1 MTSISRSNREPKNL
15 VRQIEH
21 SLGTVWLARENRN
34 EVTYFYGGTRVIDPS
49 TSESAAKTTLIRL
62 TRTESGIKNSLID
75 WSIRNGVLQEF
86 EAALPPGFLHSRV
99 AGARCLIQPRTSEIA
114 SSLADPLNG
123 RNVKIT
129 NDILQ
134 FIAEILNQN
143 DLLIKL
149 TPDFGRNTG
158 LADVLHRYTP
168 HVLGIRCEAG
178 GCGGK
183 SSYAVTGLLAAVRH
197 FQRLM
202 SVDTPVTCIGS
213 AGALG
218 SGVLNHFL
226 VSGTEM
232 PAVCDLVY
240 DHLSATTPPDQC
252 LHLKS
257 RPGVFTRACLT
268 RGGIIIAT
276 TCGDELASSPWR
288 LIKPGTVL
296 LLAHNLALP
305 YGTKGI
311 ELARALRRQGV
322 LVIPGQL
329 LTLGGALTARLEW
342 YWRQLPAKAEFDKAL
357 AHRVVQRTVEQLIT
371 ALLSIAGSDHITPYE
386 AMLQLASE
394 GNSKFTF
401 QTTSGPVLS
410 NQKNFPDYFSRVE
423 ILPRMTLRDYFEFC
437 RARHPRLYESL
448 NPNRPSGEQF
458 GELYAKIEKLETHF
472 EGKLKHGRGDAY
484 REAQNTNYLVRSV
497 GFLSLLDLATQE
509 RKNIQEDFFV
519 LDALG
524 GNGTL
529 TRIVRASRPAEK
541 IPFIVTSDVSSEMIQ
556 SALSQNLPA
565 IRQPLQNLIWFND
578 RIFNAVIVAYGTH
591 HIPPAE
597 RYTAIAE
604 AYRVLKPG
612 GRIVLQDFEIGCPT
626 TEWYDKVLDRY
637 TSTGHRY
644 QYFNRKDFRELLV
657 SNGFTDVEVLDVYD
671 PFILKAA
678 GFSEARRG
686 LLDYIFRLFALE
698 KLVPDNGVLDEQFWD
713 KLEAVV
719 VETSTFTA
727 TQLPGRRVTEFTIA
741 RDGNEYRAEVPR
753 VCLVATGRRPAAN
766 T

>member
-1 MTSISRSNREPKNL
+1 MTSISRSYREPNNL

-34 EVTYFYGGTRVIDPS
+34 EVNYFYGGTRVIDPS
-49 TSESAAKTTLIRL
+49 TSESDAKTTLIRL
-62 TRTESGIKNSLID
+62 TKTESGTKNSLIN
-75 WSIRNGVLQEF
+75 WSIRDGVLDEF
-86 EAALPPGFLHSRV
+86 EANLPGGFLHSRV
-99 AGARCLIQPRTSEIA
+99 AGARCLIQPRTNEIA
-114 SSLADPLNG
+114 ASFADPLN
-123 RNVKIT
+123 RKNINIT
-129 NDILQ
+129 TDILQ

-143 DLLIKL
+143 DLQIKL

-202 SVDTPVTCIGS
+202 GVDTPVTCIGS

-218 SGVLNHFL
+218 SGVVNHFL
-226 VSGTEM
+226 TAETAM

-240 DHLSATTPPDQC
+240 EDLSDTPPEKC

-257 RPGVFTRACLT
+257 RPGIFTEACLT
-268 RGGIIIAT
+268 RGGIIVAT

-288 LIKPGTVL
+288 SIKPGTVL

-305 YGTKGI
+305 DGQNGI
-311 ELARALRRQGV
+311 ELARALHRQGV
-322 LVIPGQL
+322 LVIPGQV

-342 YWRQLPAKAEFDKAL
+342 YWRQLPSKADFDKKL

-371 ALLSIAGSDHITPYE
+371 TLLTIAGADAITPYE
-386 AMLQLASE
+386 AMLELASD
-394 GNSKFTF
+394 GTNAGRSV
-401 QTTSGPVLS
+401 TTQEKL
-410 NQKNFPDYFSRVE
+410 PDYFSRVE
-423 ILPRMTLRDYFEFC
+423 ILPRMTLRDYFESC
-437 RARHPRLYESL
+437 SVRHPRLYRCL
-448 NPNRPSGEQF
+448 NPRRPSGEQVA
-458 GELYAKIEKLETHF
+458 ELYARIEKLETHF

-484 REAQNTNYLVRSV
+484 REAQNTNYLIRSV
-497 GFLSLLDLATQE
+497 GFLSLLDLVT
-509 RKNIQEDFFV
+509 RDCKNSPEDFFV

-529 TRIVRASRPAEK
+529 TRIVRASRRSEE
-541 IPFIVTSDVSSEMIQ
+541 IPFIVTSDVSAEMIQ
-556 SALSQNLPA
+556 SAISQDLPA

-578 RIFNAVIVAYGTH
+578 RIFDAVIVAYGTH
-591 HIPPAE
+591 HIPPTE
-597 RYTAIAE
+597 RFTAIAE
-604 AYRVLKPG
+604 AHRVLKPG
-612 GRIVLQDFEIGCPT
+612 GRIVLQDFEIGSPT

-637 TSTGHRY
+637 TTTGHRF
-644 QYFNRKDFRELLV
+644 QYFDRKDFHELLV
-657 SNGFTDVEVLDVYD
+657 SNGFTDVEVFDVYD

-678 GFSEARRG
+678 SFSEAKRG
-686 LLDYIFRLFALE
+686 LLDYIFKLFALE
-698 KLVPDNGVLDEQFWD
+698 KLAPDDGELDDQFWA

-719 VETSTFTA
+719 VETSTFTD
-727 TQLPGRRVTEFTIA
+727 TQPPDRRVTKFTVA
-741 RDGNEYRAEVPR
+741 QEGNEFRAEVPR
-753 VCLVATGRRPAAN
+753 VCLVATGRRP
-766 T
+766 TTDT